1 MKAALVLSVLSASL
15 LFSTAPV
22 TAQDAP
28 LWRYTTA
35 ENIEFYRV
43 TPTGDLI
50 IRTKDGIVVL
60 DPATGE
66 PKWTRDDVLQ
76 PPGGFS
82 SSDVVNDVSWA
93 DLFPYPAQQ
102 YNPIPLT
109 QFGVSRTNDDLV
121 MIDLGTGVSM
131 WDSPDPSR
139 RSAVTFRSCSLASCW
154 STERRPRANGR
165 SWPWTLPPA
174 R

>member
-131 WDSPDPSR
+131 WDSPDPLEKVRGHFGS
-139 RSAVTFRSCSLASCW
+139 V
-154 STERRPRANGR
+154 PRFV
-165 SWPWTLPPA
+165 
-174 R
+174 